1 MTPLRNRAKRGTDGP
16 AARSTERSHWK
27 RNMFVFKKASTTTEN
42 DYRLTW
48 ITRNI
53 AAGRAP
59 LSYAELD
66 AIKDQGISAILNL
79 CAEYSDLHLLEEKAG
94 FEVFWLPIVD
104 ESAPDLT
111 EMEKGLE
118 WLDEAVYLEKKVL
131 IHCRHG
137 IGRTGTFI
145 TAYLL
150 RRGFGLKK
158 AGKMLQS
165 TQANPTNF
173 AQWWLLRKYGK
184 QEGELKVAAPNPEN
198 REIVD
203 LSMYFNEYE
212 LLLAYV
218 DTLCAAAPPATGEA
232 ADGSRS
238 EAADEQCFFL
248 EFIEALYLNTKIN
261 STLTSEQRQD
271 IIARVSGEKTLKT
284 ASIALAPSSRADCAG
299 CAGKHCP
306 LRREQGCLVHGFR
319 PVRCRL
325 LRSPLEAAAREHIEH
340 ELRELSQKAFAAVFN
355 CRLLSPPPPV
365 SLEHSISGKFI
376 QKYFHF
382 LGSLKDTA

>member
-1 MTPLRNRAKRGTDGP
+1 M
-16 AARSTERSHWK
+16 
-27 RNMFVFKKASTTTEN
+27 FKKKQATPED

-48 ITRNI
+48 ITKNI

-66 AIKDQGISAILNL
+66 TIKNQGVGAILNL

-94 FEVFWLPIVD
+94 FEVFWLPTVD
-104 ESAPDLT
+104 EKAPDVGEL
-111 EMEKGLE
+111 EKGLE
-118 WLDEAVYLEKKVL
+118 WLDEAVYLDKKVL

-158 AGKMLQS
+158 AGKMLKS

-184 QEGELKVAAPNPEN
+184 QEGELKLIPPNPEN
-198 REIVD
+198 REILD
-203 LSMYFNEYE
+203 LSSSFNAYE
-212 LLLAYV
+212 LLLAKV
-218 DTLCAAAPPATGEA
+218 DALTILADADSGTTACNLPAV
-232 ADGSRS
+232 
-238 EAADEQCFFL
+238 ADELCSSL

-261 STLTSEQRQD
+261 STLTSVQRQKV
-271 IIARVSGEKTLKT
+271 IARAADLKRPMLS
-284 ASIALAPSSRADCAG
+284 AKSSEHSAEPVLDCAG
-299 CAGKHCP
+299 CSRNHCP
-306 LRREQGCLVHGFR
+306 LSEERGCLVYDFR

-325 LRSPLEAAAREHIEH
+325 QQLQLEPDATKAIED
-340 ELRELSQKAFAAVFN
+340 ELRELSMEAFATVFN
-355 CRLLSPPPPV
+355 HRLQSPPPPV
-365 SLEHSISGKFI
+365 DLEHSISGKFI

-382 LGSLKDTA
+382 LGTLGDTA